1 MANNAV
7 LRNNAPIQSVGHFLP
22 PVGAITW
29 DGSRRLQLG
38 RISRLIGSNI
48 TLNTTNNT
56 ILLQPGT
63 YKLTACWQIGFATGQ
78 ATIKWYNETTASF
91 FGQELFIPT
100 VDNNSNWNTSNILI
114 ETITVTSATSVS
126 IRDTGSGTT
135 QPTETR
141 SYVIVEQLD
150 TIIQINEDTNPTG
163 TIIQSVAP
171 ILNNYLLCDG
181 ASYARASYQN
191 LFNLLNILK
200 GIATL
205 SIATPCVITLANHG
219 LTTGQTVFFTT
230 TGALPTGVNANTT
243 YFINVINANTFN
255 LATSYV
261 NLIAGTYIATSGSQ
275 SGTHSLY
282 LTIGGVTSATTFNVP
297 DLQGRV
303 LASINSSHGIGKII
317 GTETQTLVTA
327 NLPPHSHQIFGDSGS
342 GIGSSGNSDRVLI
355 NGDGDVRNVF
365 VKNTETTGSGTAF
378 NNMQPTFFIY
388 THIKF

>member
-22 PVGAITW
+22 PVGVNVW
-29 DGSRRLQLG
+29 DGSRRLQLS
-38 RISRLIGSNI
+38 RISKLIGSSI

-63 YKLTACWQIGFATGQ
+63 YKLTACWQIGFSTGQ

-91 FGQELFIPT
+91 FGQDLFIPT

-150 TIIQINEDTNPTG
+150 TIIQINNDTNPTG
-163 TIIQSVAP
+163 TIIQSVSSS
-171 ILNNYLLCDG
+171 LNNYLLCDG

-191 LFNLLNILK
+191 LFNLLNILE
-200 GIATL
+200 GTATL
-205 SIATPCVITLANHG
+205 SIATPCVVTLANHG

-230 TGALPTGVNANTT
+230 TGALPTGVSANTT
-243 YFINVINANTFN
+243 YFINVTGVNTFN
-255 LATSYV
+255 LATTFA
-261 NLIAGTYIATSGSQ
+261 NLNAGTYIATSGSQ

-297 DLQGRV
+297 DLRGRV
-303 LASINSSHGIGKII
+303 LAASNTTHGIGKIT
-317 GTETQTLVTA
+317 GAETHTLTI
-327 NLPPHSHQIFGDSGS
+327 NEMPSHNHSVQGY
-342 GIGSSGNSDRVLI
+342 
-355 NGDGDVRNVF
+355 VRNDYDANDVF
-365 VKNTETTGSGTAF
+365 SNYSGLDTGANQYNTTSVGGGLAH